1 MKISEEAV
9 NELLRVNTEDWETE
23 LEDSKQFFRKF
34 GGRLPRQISEEH
46 EKLSRRFQR
55 VVTV

>member
-1 MKISEEAV
+1 
-9 NELLRVNTEDWETE
+9 VNTEDWETE
-23 LEDSKQFFRKF
+23 MEDSKQFFRKF
-34 GGRLPRQISEEH
+34 GERLPRQIREEH